1 MNYDDRYY
9 RDDRSRGR
17 SDGYRYDP
25 YSDYPGEEQ
34 GREPWP
40 VDEDLPW
47 FNERSGEKSRQEQP
61 QYRESR
67 GQSRYREPA
76 NQREDRYRESAS
88 QREDRYRESAWQRE
102 DRYRETPRTREP
114 AYREEESR
122 PRKQQRQ
129 RPRPQP
135 QPQPRTTDRVP
146 SGKRVGGGGK
156 KPPQRKRRSFLRTFL
171 FLVLLIILGALIGG
185 AIYFHG
191 VISNVNFIDNEDGQE
206 ANIKKVDRVTNILLV
221 GEDARGDQEGGGQ
234 RTDSII
240 LATIN
245 PDTREVILTS
255 FMRDMYVP
263 IPGHKKN
270 RINTAFSMGGIS
282 LLEETIEKDFDVRI
296 DGYIGIDFAGFLKVI
311 AMMDRVQIDLT
322 EEEAAYMNE
331 HPEYGSEIDWTT
343 DVWNLQPGLNTLTP
357 EQLLAY
363 SRMRHVGNSDWERT
377 ERQRKVLTLIYDQF
391 KSASVPK
398 LLSML
403 RNVAP
408 CITTDVQLADLLSYA
423 YLAAGD
429 GIQTIE
435 SNRIPADGTFKLQ
448 NVNGMDVIVPDLEAN
463 ARILQEYINNERSND
478 AAEELSGEEAEDHM
492 GVMETE
498 T

>member
-9 RDDRSRGR
+9 RRDDRSRGR
-17 SDGYRYDP
+17 SDGYRFDP
-25 YSDYPGEEQ
+25 YSDYPGEER

-40 VDEDLPW
+40 VDDDLPW
-47 FNERSGEKSRQEQP
+47 FRERNGDRSRQEQT
-61 QYRESR
+61 QYRES
-67 GQSRYREPA
+67 GTQNRYREPSY
-76 NQREDRYRESAS
+76 QREDRGWETR
-88 QREDRYRESAWQRE
+88 QREDRNRDTR
-102 DRYRETPRTREP
+102 RYREPV
-114 AYREEESR
+114 YQEEEPR
-122 PRKQQRQ
+122 PRQQQRQQKQQRQ
-129 RPRPQP
+129 QPARPAPKKRP
-135 QPQPRTTDRVP
+135 
-146 SGKRVGGGGK
+146 GGGGGK
-156 KPPQRKRRSFLRTFL
+156 KPPPKKKGSLLRTVVF
-171 FLVLLIILGALIGG
+171 FVLLIVLGALIGG
-185 AIYFHG
+185 AIYFHD
-191 VISNVNFIDNEDGQE
+191 VVKNVNFVDNGDAQED
-206 ANIKKVDRVTNILLV
+206 NIKKVDRVTNILLV

-282 LLEETIEKDFDVRI
+282 LLEETIEEDFDVRI

-311 AMMDRVQIDLT
+311 AMMDKVQVDLT
-322 EEEAAYMNE
+322 EEEAEYMNE
-331 HPEYGSEIDWTT
+331 HPEYGSEYDWTT
-343 DVWNLQPGLNTLTP
+343 DVWDLKPGLNTLTP

-363 SRMRHVGNSDWERT
+363 ARMRHVGNSDWERT

-398 LLSML
+398 LLGML

-429 GIQTIE
+429 GIQNIE
-435 SNRIPADGTFKLQ
+435 SNRIPADGTFTLK
-448 NVNGMDVIVPDLEAN
+448 NINGMDVIVPDLEEN
-463 ARILQEYINNERSND
+463 AKILQEFINNTRSNESV
-478 AAEELSGEEAEDHM
+478 EEISEEEAEDHM

-498 T
+498 G